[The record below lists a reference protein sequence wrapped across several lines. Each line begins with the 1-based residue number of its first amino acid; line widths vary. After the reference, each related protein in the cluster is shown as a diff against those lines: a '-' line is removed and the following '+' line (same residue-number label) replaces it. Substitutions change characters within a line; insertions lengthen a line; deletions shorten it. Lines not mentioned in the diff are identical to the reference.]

1 MATSGKVSESSEKTS
16 KKTQNEAGSSS
27 LFAMYTYH
35 ANRPNNN
42 QDLGPD
48 GDRDPRKTSVPDFL
62 QREAT
67 SNRDFSLSVIATDLN
82 AEDET
87 DLREFIAR
95 RLSRGTV
102 YGGSGNVNTVDIG
115 SRVMACYYCLLRQGG
130 TQPGIER
137 EIESAMDSNS
147 FYTSQECV
155 ICFLST
161 PTSALELF
169 RPELDLISEGV
180 LPLLEQKGGD
190 SAEIQNHLEDWY
202 TQASGYV
209 CRCVETLKEDVA
221 YLINA
226 ALLEIRMEVVG
237 TETAVKQDVERFMK
251 ACSLSD
257 LLQSSQESSSQV
269 PSDPILID
277 IDEAG
282 NAQANV
288 RSPSR
293 GPSKSRLVFEGDS
306 YRFENAEKSWFCEE
320 WSSTMLKGGE
330 TLNPAFLRQ
339 VIEDYKLHTIQDLNT
354 LKRLIRQAETDHYAL
369 YRAYAFLRDCGC
381 GAILLRHIWKDENTI
396 SAKDTQNVLNV
407 LEEFISETDSSNLAA

>member
-1 MATSGKVSESSEKTS
+1 M
-16 KKTQNEAGSSS
+16 
-27 LFAMYTYH
+27 FAMYTYH
-35 ANRPNNN
+35 ANRPNN
-42 QDLGPD
+42 QDLCHD
-48 GDRDPRKTSVPDFL
+48 GDKDARTSSVPDFL

-102 YGGSGNVNTVDIG
+102 YGGVGNVNTVDVG
-115 SRVMACYYCLLRQGG
+115 SRVMACYYCLLRQGSH
-130 TQPGIER
+130 PDIEQ
-137 EIESAMDSNS
+137 ELESTMDPNS

-155 ICFLST
+155 ICFLSS

-169 RPELDLISEGV
+169 RPELDVISESV

-190 SAEIQNHLEDWY
+190 SAQIQRHLENWY
-202 TQASGYV
+202 QQASGYV
-209 CRCVETLKEDVA
+209 CRCVERLREDVA

-226 ALLEIRMEVVG
+226 ALLEINIEVVG
-237 TETAVKQDVERFMK
+237 ADGSLKKDIERFMK

-257 LLQSSQESSSQV
+257 LLQQSSAEETSQETSLTA
-269 PSDPILID
+269 DPILID

-282 NAQANV
+282 NAQPNV

-293 GPSKSRLVFEGDS
+293 TATKSRLVFEGEGVH
-306 YRFENAEKSWFCEE
+306 RFENAEKSWFCEE
-320 WSSTMLKGGE
+320 WSGTMLKGSD
-330 TLNPAFLRQ
+330 TLNPAYLRQ

>member
-1 MATSGKVSESSEKTS
+1 PT
-16 KKTQNEAGSSS
+16 
-27 LFAMYTYH
+27 
-35 ANRPNNN
+35 N
-42 QDLGPD
+42 QELGPD
-48 GDRDPRKTSVPDFL
+48 GDKDARKASVPDFL

-67 SNRDFSLSVIATDLN
+67 SNRDFSLSVIATDLT

-102 YGGSGNVNTVDIG
+102 YGGVGNVNTVDIG
-115 SRVMACYYCLLRQGG
+115 SRVMACYYCLLRQGAH
-130 TQPGIER
+130 PDIER
-137 EIESAMDSNS
+137 ELESTMDPNS

-155 ICFLST
+155 MCFLSS

-180 LPLLEQKGGD
+180 LPLMEQK
-190 SAEIQNHLEDWY
+190 SADPAQIQTHLENWY
-202 TQASGYV
+202 DKATQYV
-209 CRCVETLKEDVA
+209 CRCVSTLREDVA

-226 ALLEIRMEVVG
+226 ALLEIHIEIVG
-237 TETAVKQDVERFMK
+237 AEQSFKTDIEKFMK

-257 LLQSSQESSSQV
+257 LLQQSCDAASQATSGA
-269 PSDPILID
+269 SDPILID

-282 NAQANV
+282 NAQANI

-293 GPSKSRLVFEGDS
+293 AAHRSRLVFENDLH
-306 YRFENAEKSWFCEE
+306 RFENAEKSWFCEE
-320 WSSTMLKGGE
+320 WSKTLLKGGD

-381 GAILLRHIWKDENTI
+381 GAILLRHIWKDENTV

-407 LEEFISETDSSNLAA
+407 LEEFISETDSSTLAA